1 MAKKATRTP
10 LSGRVFAL
18 SATGVRQRE
27 LEDIIKQNGGVISRT
42 MHHRVDFLVAT
53 PLAIERNTQHIRKAA
68 TKFPHIVLVRPEFV
82 HESVAVGSLCDAD
95 KYSPRE
101 PAANADSTGSG
112 SSSDLG
118 SLVGGSDQAADRSCP
133 ATAMPLPN
141 DGDSVEVLVE
151 MSDEPTMQW
160 WPVRLVGSAASA
172 GLPAHS
178 IVYQPLPKR
187 GYETET
193 PSRARFKAA
202 AAAAASEPQG
212 DGKMYDLDEGTWRQW
227 RWSASVAPPPPP
239 LPASAASAPFAA
251 AVPSPANGC
260 ETTGSHVSEGKE
272 AILEDAASDDACWA
286 QQALDFAPPRSRCKV
301 PTSSGSTAVMA
312 AAGSVARQPLRGI
325 GASVGQMRFS
335 SRRVQVELSFGA
347 ARRGVS
353 YDDHPMI
360 SRFGSI
366 VEKHVETSFRTVRV
380 RTHVICQRLE
390 ITSRPR
396 SRSGTMIM

>member
-118 SLVGGSDQAADRSCP
+118 SLVGGSDQAADRSGP
-133 ATAMPLPN
+133 ATAMPLPK

-286 QQALDFAPPRSRCKV
+286 QQALDFRSAALSLQGADELGLHGGDGSSRKRRTPTLAGHRRKRRANALFK
-301 PTSSGSTAVMA
+301 PTSAGRAFFRGS
-312 AAGSVARQPLRGI
+312 
-325 GASVGQMRFS
+325 
-335 SRRVQVELSFGA
+335 E
-347 ARRGVS
+347 ARRKL
-353 YDDHPMI
+353 
-360 SRFGSI
+360 R
-366 VEKHVETSFRTVRV
+366 
-380 RTHVICQRLE
+380 
-390 ITSRPR
+390 
-396 SRSGTMIM
+396 